1 MLHKADL
8 TLRLVS
14 VTVLIGVGV
23 AVAVFGGI
31 MLLVAICLIIGAD
44 RVSDALHV
52 IVNSVTLPHEGMYI
66 RTTL

>member
-1 MLHKADL
+1 M
-8 TLRLVS
+8 
-14 VTVLIGVGV
+14 
-23 AVAVFGGI
+23 AVFSGI